1 MKDSSSKLGQY
12 DMMDLGYDKLN
23 WKKVFLGINYIRFV
37 ELYFLIFYCVI
48 VFFIVRLIRFQN
60 IFKIV

>member
-1 MKDSSSKLGQY
+1 MKDISSKLGLY
-12 DMMDLGYDKLN
+12 DMMDLGYDKSN
-23 WKKVFLGINYIRFV
+23 WNKVFFGSNYIRFV

-48 VFFIVRLIRFQN
+48 VFFIVRLIRFRN